1 MAKQYYYRLTISCI
15 QFVFYPPPSHYAHA
29 AASTDS
35 LTLDSFVGG
44 SEMEF
49 PSLTD
54 LDSSLALGQF
64 PSGDYSIMPTISE
77 QVSNTSVMVF
87 YQSFV
92 IGH

>member
-1 MAKQYYYRLTISCI
+1 ML
-15 QFVFYPPPSHYAHA
+15 PPHT

-77 QVSNTSVMVF
+77 QVNSILIYACM
-87 YQSFV
+87 YA
-92 IGH
+92 IGCVY